1 MAQTNALELDL
12 KQRLDWKVGSKVSIH
27 SFHCDAKRGFVLGV
41 VNAINLDGGKEL
53 LSVRYGIEGGDEQIK
68 MVERFDDDI
77 KPYAHDIVAF
87 IEVNKKDL
95 FEEKQ
100 TNEDACVKRVNFVSK
115 VYAKWM
121 MMSENTTA
129 WMEVDIRDLIES
141 ELHPSYNLSSF
152 LSDYRVISQLNRD
165 VLLDDDDLDEKMV
178 CNASQCMILDRN
190 ARDREYLKNNNA
202 KRRALYFVHDTSSE
216 DVMNKSVSIQQ
227 ILDTLHELIYHTV
240 YVKVGDI
247 DEMFKAKQDT
257 RDASDMDHV
266 CDDVGVQEI
275 CDLIE
280 KKQNSSNR
288 YRGKRRDGDDGDYY
302 NKFQTT
308 NQVKS
313 TSITKI
319 MDNKTQKTKCVMD
332 ILLRT
337 LKEKGVEADELC
349 KVANFIT
356 AERYES

>member
-41 VNAINLDGGKEL
+41 INAINMDGGKEL

-68 MVERFDDDI
+68 MVERFGDDI

-129 WMEVDIRDLIES
+129 WMEVDIRDVIES

-152 LSDYRVISQLNRD
+152 LSDYRVVSQLNKE
-165 VLLDDDDLDEKMV
+165 LLLGDDDLDEKAV
-178 CNASQCMILDRN
+178 CTASQCMILDRN
-190 ARDREYLKNNNA
+190 ARDREYLKNNNE
-202 KRRALYFVHDTSSE
+202 KRRALYFMRAQANE
-216 DVMNKSVSIQQ
+216 DMMNKSVSIQQ

-247 DEMFKAKQDT
+247 DAMFKAKQAVH
-257 RDASDMDHV
+257 DASDMDHV
-266 CDDVGVQEI
+266 CDDVGVQDI
-275 CDLIE
+275 CDLIA
-280 KKQNSSNR
+280 KKQKDSNR
-288 YRGKRRDGDDGDYY
+288 YRDKRRDGDDGVSY
-302 NKFQTT
+302 NKFKTT
-308 NQVKS
+308 NQVAS
-313 TSITKI
+313 ASITK
-319 MDNKTQKTKCVMD
+319 V
-332 ILLRT
+332 
-337 LKEKGVEADELC
+337 
-349 KVANFIT
+349 
-356 AERYES
+356 